1 MSRVSRRCE
10 PVPLEVR
17 ETADLLERRWQLSII
32 YAALTGALR
41 FSELRAAVG
50 SIGDRMLSV
59 RLRELEARGL
69 VSRHVLPGPPVRV
82 EYALTA
88 AGRGFRPGADAVRGW
103 GAIILEARA
112 PKTAAPAPA
121 RAKRA

>member
-1 MSRVSRRCE
+1 MAVLAK
-10 PVPLEVR
+10 PWTGLVFVALEG
-17 ETADLLERRWQLSII
+17 
-32 YAALTGALR
+32 GALR
-41 FSELRAAVG
+41 FSELRASVG

-88 AGRGFRPGADAVRGW
+88 AGRGFRPVADAVRGW